1 VGDRD
6 FIVLTRVRSHKDRD
20 TDRGRDDGTTGGTTG
35 GAVTPD
41 VINALKQVISFR
53 SII

>member
-20 TDRGRDDGTTGGTTG
+20 TDRGRDDGTTGG
-35 GAVTPD
+35 AVTPD